1 MWIAYNPNP
10 ASMRKVGDC
19 SVRAVAKALD
29 TDWETAFI
37 KLCVNA
43 LAMGDMPNANNVIS
57 SVLRQNGFK
66 RMDLPHNCPDCYTV
80 IDFCRDHPI
89 GTYILGIG
97 NRSSGHAVAVVD
109 GNYYD
114 TWDSGLE
121 IPDFYWRKE

>member
-1 MWIAYNPNP
+1 MWISYNPNP

-19 SVRAVAKALD
+19 AVRAVAKALD

-80 IDFCRDHPI
+80 DEFTKEHPKGLYVA
-89 GTYILGIG
+89 GTGI
-97 NRSSGHAVAVVD
+97 HVVCIKD
-109 GNYYD
+109 GDYYD
-114 TWDSGLE
+114 SWDSGDE
-121 IPDFYWRKE
+121 VISYVWEKE